1 MTGNQRIDPAQPR
14 RILVVGSGG
23 REHALCWRL
32 SRDPGVER
40 VLVAPGNALMS
51 DVAAIRPV
59 SASDH
64 AALVELAVAERVDLV
79 VIGPEA
85 PLAAGVAD
93 LLRAAGI
100 AVFGPGA
107 APARIEASKSFCRDV
122 ARAAGIPIAR
132 GGVYDALG
140 PALDAVRRMGGSV
153 VVKADG
159 LAAGKGVTVCRT
171 EEEAETALRAALV
184 EGIFGSAGS
193 RVVIEEVLEGPE
205 LSVIA
210 LCDGRTAVP
219 LPAARDHKRLG
230 EDDRGPNTGGMGAF
244 APVPD
249 LSPADV
255 RSLVTRFHEPCLRE
269 LASRGTPFIGA
280 LYAGLMLTVHGP
292 RLLEFNAR
300 FGDPEAQAILPLLE
314 GSLGAAL
321 LSAARSHLDA
331 GPVRAGTGEASV
343 AVVLAAAG
351 YPGEPSTG
359 ATIGGLDAPRS
370 DGALIF
376 GGAIT
381 ERDGD
386 LVTNGGRV
394 LTVVGR
400 GPDVREAAAA
410 AYAAAERIHFPGM
423 QMRRD
428 IGASR
433 LIGAGVSA

>member
-1 MTGNQRIDPAQPR
+1 MTGVRRTNLAQPR
-14 RILVVGSGG
+14 RILVVGSGA

-32 SRDPGVER
+32 SRDLGVER
-40 VLVAPGNALMS
+40 VLVAPGNALMG
-51 DVAAIRPV
+51 DVAEIRPV

-64 AALVELAVAERVDLV
+64 AALAELAVAERVDLV

-85 PLAAGVAD
+85 PLAAGLAD
-93 LLRAAGI
+93 LLRAAGV
-100 AVFGPGA
+100 AVFGPDA
-107 APARIEASKSFCRDV
+107 AAARIEASKSFCREV
-122 ARAAGIPIAR
+122 AAAAGVPMAA

-140 PALDAVRRMGGSV
+140 PALDAVRRTGGSV
-153 VVKADG
+153 VVKVDG

-171 EEEAETALRAALV
+171 EEEAEQALRAALV
-184 EGIFGSAGS
+184 EGAFGSAGS
-193 RVVIEEVLEGPE
+193 RVVIEQVLEGPE
-205 LSVIA
+205 VSVIA
-210 LCDGRTAVP
+210 LCDGSSAVP

-230 EDDRGPNTGGMGAF
+230 EDDTGPNTGGMGAF
-244 APVPD
+244 APVPE
-249 LSPADV
+249 LSVVEV

-269 LASRGTPFIGA
+269 FAARGTPFIGA
-280 LYAGLMLTVHGP
+280 LYAGLMITADGP

-321 LSAARSHLDA
+321 LSAARGHLD
-331 GPVRAGTGEASV
+331 PSLVRARTGEASV

-359 ATIGGLDAPRS
+359 ATIGGLDAARS

-376 GGAIT
+376 GGAT
-381 ERDGD
+381 REEAGAM
-386 LVTNGGRV
+386 VTAGGRV

-410 AYAAAERIHFPGM
+410 AYAAADRIHFPGM

-433 LIGAGVSA
+433 LVGAGVSA